1 MQYEKPYL
9 DKKTNEWALKIWR
22 EDEIIGRWVQTV
34 RFEHPKSVDKY
45 IELLTQKT
53 KE

>member
-9 DKKTNEWALKIWR
+9 DKKTNEWVLRIWR
-22 EDEIIGRWVQTV
+22 EDEIIGRWVQTI

-45 IELLTQKT
+45 IELLTQKGR
-53 KE
+53 